1 VRRRDFIAAFGGVV
15 AGATASPLGTHAQ
28 QPKRIGLLM
37 NGAAADE
44 QAQAQVLAFT
54 QQLRRLGWVEGKNLQ
69 IDGRWNAGD
78 AALARKNAAE
88 LLALPLDAILAST
101 TNSVVALQRLSPTAP
116 IVFIQVSDPVTQG
129 FVVSMARPG
138 GNITGFSA
146 YEFSIGGKWLDLLK
160 QLVPAIMRVGV
171 MFPPD
176 ASPQSRFFLRSI
188 EAAAPTFGVNVV
200 AAPVQEAADI
210 EPAIANISRQPNSG
224 LIVSTGS
231 IMSVHRQVLIEAA
244 ARYHVPAIYPARVF
258 VLDGGLLRYGYDQE
272 EQYRQAG
279 VYVDRI
285 LRGTKAGDLPVQT
298 PTKFSLAINLKA
310 ARALGIDVPMSL
322 LLIADEQI
330 D

>member
-1 VRRRDFIAAFGGVV
+1 MKRRDFITLIGG
-15 AGATASPLGTHAQ
+15 AATAWPLAARGQ
-28 QPKRIGLLM
+28 QSKRIGLLM

-44 QAQAQVLAFT
+44 QAQAQVLAFI

-116 IVFIQVSDPVTQG
+116 IVFIQVSDAVAQG

-160 QLVPAIMRVGV
+160 QLVPAIVRVGV
-171 MFPPD
+171 MFPPE
-176 ASPQSRFFLRSI
+176 ASPQSRFFLRSV

-200 AAPVQEAADI
+200 AAPVQSAADI
-210 EPAIANISRQPNSG
+210 EPAIANLSRQSNSG

-231 IMSVHRQVLIEAA
+231 IMSVHRQVLIEARGA
-244 ARYHVPAIYPARVF
+244 ASR
-258 VLDGGLLRYGYDQE
+258 
-272 EQYRQAG
+272 
-279 VYVDRI
+279 
-285 LRGTKAGDLPVQT
+285 AGDLSSPRFRPGRRPV
-298 PTKFSLAINLKA
+298 
-310 ARALGIDVPMSL
+310 ALWIRSRGAVPSSRGL
-322 LLIADEQI
+322 CRPHSQGHQGWRPAGADADEV
-330 D
+330 